1 MLYCLQK
8 ELIRTLPINNTLLRH
23 LQCLHPLLRK
33 ESASRTSILCIAHL
47 MPFLFN
53 EEEIDRLAIEW
64 HSYQMADI
72 SDEWMEDK
80 ASKENRSAS
89 IIYHPIDM
97 Y

>member
-1 MLYCLQK
+1 
-8 ELIRTLPINNTLLRH
+8 
-23 LQCLHPLLRK
+23 
-33 ESASRTSILCIAHL
+33 

-80 ASKENRSAS
+80 TSKENRSES
-89 IIYHPIDM
+89 IIYHPIDR